1 MKNEDEQSKE
11 NYKNLLDNFIVL
23 YELMYGDRDNIE
35 QKKLIN
41 VREIFIN
48 LMENKNDLFK
58 IIRFV
63 LIKFDIIYLLITKG
77 NKKRITMKP
86 FLNQFSS
93 KIEFENFSGLYQLLL
108 TKQSEKSEKYIF
120 DFSEVFNYFVD
131 KLNNLDL
138 LISLKILYKKELST
152 FSNKYFQENII
163 KKIHKIGVKEF
174 NAGTKKNTEILTF
187 LINDDVYCDKNC
199 KIGE

>member
-1 MKNEDEQSKE
+1 MDIYPQLDIDYDDISQQIEEFKNKKLKLCQENEEQSLKNNINLDLRKSKSKKTMKNEDEQSKE

-86 FLNQFSS
+86 FLN
-93 KIEFENFSGLYQLLL
+93 
-108 TKQSEKSEKYIF
+108 
-120 DFSEVFNYFVD
+120 
-131 KLNNLDL
+131 
-138 LISLKILYKKELST
+138 
-152 FSNKYFQENII
+152 
-163 KKIHKIGVKEF
+163 
-174 NAGTKKNTEILTF
+174 
-187 LINDDVYCDKNC
+187 
-199 KIGE
+199 